1 MKHHQLTDE
10 LQEKAILYASGALD
24 ATEREEYYRHLQDD
38 NCTICRAEVLESEAA
53 AQSLAMMLPMQTPS
67 ESVKH
72 RLLAR
77 AEAASLAGRTRP
89 SAERSRPRFT
99 WAGWLVAAAA
109 LLVLAVFINTNRGL
123 TEQVAYLRGLVSPST
138 RVVNLAGQG
147 GTPQARARIYWN
159 EAGRTWRVLVEDLPA
174 VTNDRAYQLWFVPP
188 DGTNPVSAKVFN
200 TNATGSV
207 EFEIP
212 VPPEVT
218 TLMAAAVTVEPAGGS
233 PQPTSGFALL
243 GATN

>member
-24 ATEREEYYRHLQDD
+24 AAEREEYYRHLQDD
-38 NCTICRAEVLESEAA
+38 NCAICRAEVLESEAA
-53 AQSLAMMLPMQTPS
+53 AQSLAMMLPLQTPS
-67 ESVKH
+67 QAAKQG
-72 RLLAR
+72 LLAR
-77 AEAASLAGRTRP
+77 AEAASLSGRTRP
-89 SAERSRPRFT
+89 PVERSRPAFA
-99 WAGWLVAAAA
+99 WGGWLVAAAA
-109 LLVLAVFINTNRGL
+109 LVVLGVLINTNRGL
-123 TEQVAYLRGLVSPST
+123 REQVESLNALILPST
-138 RVVNLAGQG
+138 RVVNLVGQG

-159 EAGRTWRVLVEDLPA
+159 EAGRTWRVLVKDLPA
-174 VTNDRAYQLWFVPP
+174 VPNDRAYQLWFVPT
-188 DGTNPVSAKVFN
+188 GTNPVSAKVFN
-200 TNATGSV
+200 TNASGSA

-233 PQPTSGFALL
+233 PQPTSGFALM